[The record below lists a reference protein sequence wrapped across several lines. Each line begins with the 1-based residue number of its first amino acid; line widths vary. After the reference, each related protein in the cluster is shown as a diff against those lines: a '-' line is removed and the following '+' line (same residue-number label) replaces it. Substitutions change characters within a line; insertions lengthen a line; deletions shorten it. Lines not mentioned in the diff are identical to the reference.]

1 MKQTNV
7 IQDSS
12 GILGIFGSEDAANN
26 AYYGL
31 HAMQHR
37 GQDGVGIAVS
47 NGETVSCSKGLGLLS
62 ETMSPAS
69 LQELKGSIAIGQVR
83 MATIGDSQLENV
95 QPIMVR
101 AHQGHFAIVTS
112 GMITNAITLRNQL
125 EEEGLI
131 FQGTSDAELI
141 AHLIQIHPGK
151 FVDKIRGVVKMI
163 EGAYNFMIAT
173 RDSLYVMRDPY
184 GIHPLSMAKSEQS
197 MIFSSE
203 TCSFGNLR
211 CSF

>member
-1 MKQTNV
+1 MCKRLGTFIRNY
-7 IQDSS
+7 IQCHLT
-12 GILGIFGSEDAANN
+12 GI
-26 AYYGL
+26 
-31 HAMQHR
+31 
-37 GQDGVGIAVS
+37 
-47 NGETVSCSKGLGLLS
+47 
-62 ETMSPAS
+62 
-69 LQELKGSIAIGQVR
+69 QEGSIAGRASSR

-112 GMITNAITLRNQL
+112 GMITNAITLRNKL

-151 FVDKIRGVVKMI
+151 FVDKIRGVVQTI

-173 RDSLYVMRDPY
+173 KDSLYVSARSVWY
-184 GIHPLSMAKSEQS
+184 
-197 MIFSSE
+197 
-203 TCSFGNLR
+203 TSFKHRSL
-211 CSF
+211 